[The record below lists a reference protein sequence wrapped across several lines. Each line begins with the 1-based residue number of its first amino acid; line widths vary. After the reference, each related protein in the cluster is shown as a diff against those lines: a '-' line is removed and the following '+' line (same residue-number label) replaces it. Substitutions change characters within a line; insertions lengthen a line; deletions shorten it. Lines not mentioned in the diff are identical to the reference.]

1 MSVHGVS
8 VTKRTNERKEVLSR
22 FRKKARVGAD
32 VTTCGRLFQRRLP
45 ATGKARSPTVMSRV
59 RIVESVAAVMMTM
72 NEVVDGWKR
81 QHVGSNQIGTEER
94 DCVDIDKQA
103 RLT

>member
-1 MSVHGVS
+1 MVS
-8 VTKRTNERKEVLSR
+8 VTMRTNERKDISFEPLSET
-22 FRKKARVGAD
+22 ARVRAD

-45 ATGKARSPTVMSRV
+45 ATGKARSPTVV
-59 RIVESVAAVMMTM
+59 FVESVAAMMTM

-81 QHVGSNQIGTEER
+81 QHVGSNQIGSEER
-94 DCVDIDKQA
+94 DRVDIDKQA